1 MRSKYTDT
9 ASNGVHYFL
18 VDWNPKEL
26 NWADFRGKLFIYI
39 NLTRPISAAPRL
51 AVSLERGMIR
61 HVAVAVA
68 VLPTA
73 TPFCSA
79 GLAQLAHARQ
89 L

>member
-26 NWADFRGKLFIYI
+26 NWADFRGKLFMHIY
-39 NLTRPISAAPRL
+39 LTRPISGPSARCL
-51 AVSLERGMIR
+51 SREKHDSSCCGSGRG
-61 HVAVAVA
+61 
-68 VLPTA
+68 A
-73 TPFCSA
+73 TNSDA
-79 GLAQLAHARQ
+79 LLLYMGLAQLAHARQ